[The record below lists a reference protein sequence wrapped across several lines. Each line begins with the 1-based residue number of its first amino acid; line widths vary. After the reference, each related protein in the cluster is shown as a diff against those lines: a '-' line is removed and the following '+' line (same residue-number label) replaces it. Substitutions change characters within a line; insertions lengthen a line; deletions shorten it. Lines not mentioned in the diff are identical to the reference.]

1 MAKRLIVPPGLL
13 VSGACSFPEDLCHYV
28 HRVLRIQAGASLL
41 LHDGEGGVA
50 SAEVLEVT
58 KRGVRVQIGPV
69 NRAPRDGPQIELLQA
84 VGKGDK
90 MDHVVRQATEL
101 GACRVAPVLTARAV
115 ARQEKRVD
123 RWRTIAEDAVR
134 VAGHRYRPQIDEVC
148 SLQSALASVHAG
160 TRLVLALEGANPL
173 KDVLQA
179 ASPQDDIALLI
190 GPEGG
195 LTAEEVCEAQASG
208 FVAVHLGANTLRT
221 ETAGPA
227 AVAILSFW
235 AGGFA

>member
-13 VSGACSFPEDLCHYV
+13 SEGACSFPEELCHYV
-28 HRVLRIQAGASLL
+28 QRVLRLQAGALLL

-58 KRGVRVQIGPV
+58 KRAVRVQISAV
-69 NRAPRDGPQIELLQA
+69 DRAPRSGPQVELLQA

-90 MDHVVRQATEL
+90 MDHVVRQSTEL

-115 ARQEKRVD
+115 ARQEKRVE

-134 VAGHRYRPQIDEVC
+134 VAGHRYRPVIDEVRG
-148 SLQSALASVHAG
+148 LTQALASVTG
-160 TRLVLALEGANPL
+160 QTRLVLALDGAVPL
-173 KDVLQA
+173 KA
-179 ASPQDDIALLI
+179 ALSVAPAQDGIALLV

-195 LTAEEVCEAQASG
+195 LTAEEVAEAQAAG
-208 FVAVHLGANTLRT
+208 FIAVHLGSHTLRT

-227 AVAILSFW
+227 AVAILSYW
-235 AGGFA
+235 AGGFD